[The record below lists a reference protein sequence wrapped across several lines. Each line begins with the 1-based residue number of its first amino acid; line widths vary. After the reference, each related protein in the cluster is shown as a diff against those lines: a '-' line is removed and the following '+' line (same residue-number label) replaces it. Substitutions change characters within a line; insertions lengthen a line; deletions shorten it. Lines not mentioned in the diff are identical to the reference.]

1 MDMSFANQ
9 ALSVEYAVRHAATLE
24 KRVYV
29 VPTEI
34 DEEIAGLKLAAMG
47 ISIDALTDDQ
57 RRYLAS
63 WTEGT

>member
-1 MDMSFANQ
+1 
-9 ALSVEYAVRHAATLE
+9 
-24 KRVYV
+24 VYV